1 MKTFI
6 YRLLI
11 IATVICSALYVSSVD
26 SIKDMGV
33 FTAFT
38 ILTIVLCWASWLVF
52 KDINQ
57 EDLYEI
63 LFVNKFK
70 KIGFDIDEFYIS
82 DGEAE

>member
-26 SIKDMGV
+26 SIKDMDV
-33 FTAFT
+33 FRAFT
-38 ILTIVLCWASWLVF
+38 IFTITLGGVSWLVF
-52 KDINQ
+52 KDIDK

-63 LFVNKFK
+63 LFVNKLK
-70 KIGFDIDEFYIS
+70 KIGFDIDEL
-82 DGEAE
+82 

>member
-1 MKTFI
+1 MKIFI

-11 IATVICSALYVSSVD
+11 IATVICSVLYVSSVD

-33 FTAFT
+33 FMAFT
-38 ILTIVLCWASWLVF
+38 ILTIILGWASWLVF
-52 KDINQ
+52 KDMNQ

-63 LFVNKFK
+63 LFVNKLK

-82 DGEAE
+82 DSEAE